1 MINAKPIKYCSH
13 CQQEV
18 LNLQHQEQDL
28 FFCCSG
34 CLLAFKLINNSNLS
48 NYYQIR
54 NQQSTDNF
62 NNLKPET
69 DNFCDFSDFF
79 VQNQQNNYQTTLLVA
94 NLKCL
99 ACVWLIESILAKQE
113 NILLAKINVSNKS
126 LSISWQGDVAEG
138 QKLIALVQNLGYT
151 LAPFNVANI
160 NQQQKLEQE
169 KLLKALAVA
178 GFGAGNLMLFS
189 IGLWLSDVSQM
200 GFYTRFLFHLFSA
213 LIAVPVAIYSARIF
227 VFSAYHAVKR
237 GQANMD
243 LPISLAIVLACIV
256 SYLNT
261 WQGLAYVYF
270 DSAVM
275 LIFFLLIGRYLD
287 FLAKK
292 KAQNIASDFAHLT
305 AGFGRVLLPNGEIK
319 ILPSH
324 KLKPESILLVACG
337 EKISADGV
345 VISGISSVNNF
356 LLSGET
362 VNVAVLPNS
371 LVYAGA
377 INLEAPL
384 QVKVLKTAQDS
395 VLGQIISLVNNI
407 QCSKNYFVGIAD
419 RLSKLYTPI
428 VHLLALLTFLYWK
441 FFLQQSWQQAL
452 INATTVL
459 IITCPCAL
467 ALAVPV
473 AQTIGI
479 ASLLKKSILIKN
491 AEVFEK
497 LSKIT
502 TIVFDKTGTLTTG
515 NPTLQQIFI
524 IKNQQLIKIDSNNL
538 FVNLAYNLA
547 KHSKHIIA
555 KAIVKDLNFLQQEHL
570 AITEISEEKG
580 LGVAG
585 FYQNLPIKLGSAKFC
600 QIDFDHL
607 ASQLPNL
614 ANQLCCFFTY
624 QQQQLLFVLQDSL
637 KTDAKAVLA
646 KLSTKNLILLS
657 GDRKENVQNVAENL
671 NINQYYFACD
681 PLQKAKILQDLQ
693 QQNQQIMMVGDGLN
707 DLPSLA
713 LADISV
719 SFSSALDVS
728 QKTADVIIE
737 GSKLQPLLDLFAL
750 VASTKKTMHQNLIL
764 SLCYNLIALPF
775 AMMGYVSPLWAA
787 LAMSSSSVLV
797 VLNSFLFNKKYG
809 NHN

>member
-1 MINAKPIKYCSH
+1 MININSQNQVKYCSH

-18 LNLQHQEQDL
+18 LNNGYQEQDL
-28 FFCCSG
+28 VFCCNG
-34 CLLAFKLINNSNLS
+34 CLLAFKLIKNSNLA

-54 NQQSTDNF
+54 NQQSANNF
-62 NNLKPET
+62 YNLKPES
-69 DNFCDFSDFF
+69 DDFCDFSDFF
-79 VQNQQNNYQTTLLVA
+79 TKNSVNNYQTTLLIS

-99 ACVWLIESILAKQE
+99 ACVWLIESILAKQQ
-113 NILLAKINVSNKS
+113 NILLAKINSTTKS
-126 LSISWQGDVAEG
+126 LTINWQGNIEDG
-138 QKLIALVQNLGYT
+138 KKLVLLIQNLGYI
-151 LAPFNVANI
+151 LAPFNVASI
-160 NQQQKLEQE
+160 NLQQKLEQE

-189 IGLWLSDVSQM
+189 IGLWLTDASQM

-213 LIAVPVAIYSARIF
+213 LIAIPVAIYSARIF
-227 VFSAYHAVKR
+227 VVSALNAIKKR
-237 GQANMD
+237 QANMD
-243 LPISLAIVLACIV
+243 LPISLAIILACVV

-261 WQGLAYVYF
+261 WQGLSYVYF

-305 AGFGRVLLPNGEIK
+305 ASFGRVLLPNGEVK
-319 ILPSH
+319 IFPSH
-324 KLKPESILLVACG
+324 KLMPDNILLIACG

-345 VISGISSVNNF
+345 VISGNSSVNNF

-362 VNVAVLPNS
+362 INVAVAPNS
-371 LVYAGA
+371 VVYAGA
-377 INLEAPL
+377 VNLEAPL

-395 VLGQIISLVNNI
+395 VLGQIMSFVANL
-407 QCSKNYFVGIAD
+407 QCSKNYFVSIAD
-419 RLSKLYTPI
+419 KLSKLYTPI
-428 VHLLALLTFLYWK
+428 VHLLALFTFLYWK
-441 FFLQQSWQQAL
+441 FFLDQTWQQAL
-452 INATTVL
+452 MNATAVL

-479 ASLLKKSILIKN
+479 ANLLKKSILIKN

-497 LSKIT
+497 LSTIT
-502 TIVFDKTGTLTTG
+502 TIVLDKTGTLTTG
-515 NPTLQQIFI
+515 SPVLQNVFAIQ
-524 IKNQQLIKIDSNNL
+524 NQCLVEVSCNHFASQLAAS
-538 FVNLAYNLA
+538 LA

-555 KAIVKDLNFLQQEHL
+555 KAIVQDVFLTINNFV
-570 AITEISEEKG
+570 ITEIIEEKG
-580 LGVAG
+580 LGITA
-585 FYQNLPIKLGSAKFC
+585 FYDGSPIKLGSAKFC
-600 QIDFDHL
+600 QVNFENLIC
-607 ASQLPNL
+607 QLPNL

-624 QQQQLLFVLQDSL
+624 QQEQMLFVLQDTL
-637 KTDAKAVLA
+637 KTDAVKVL
-646 KLSTKNLILLS
+646 KNLANKNIVLLS
-657 GDRKENVQNVAENL
+657 GDTKENVTNMAKILGIKN
-671 NINQYYFACD
+671 YHFACD
-681 PLQKAKILQDLQ
+681 PLQKVQILQNLQ
-693 QQNQQIMMVGDGLN
+693 QKNEKIMMVGDGLN

-719 SFSSALDVS
+719 SFSAAIDIS

-737 GSKLQPLLDLFAL
+737 GSKLQPLLDLFSL
-750 VASTKKTMHQNLIL
+750 VAKTKKTMLQNLAI

-775 AMMGYVSPLWAA
+775 AILGYVSPLWAA

-797 VLNSFLFNKKYG
+797 VLNSFLWK
-809 NHN
+809 

>member
-1 MINAKPIKYCSH
+1 MINPSSQNSIKYCNH

-18 LNLQHQEQDL
+18 LNDGYQEQDL
-28 FFCCSG
+28 AFCCHG
-34 CLLAFKLINNSNLS
+34 CLLAFKLIKNSNLAD
-48 NYYQIR
+48 YYQIR
-54 NQQSTDNF
+54 NQQSADNF
-62 NNLKPET
+62 NNLKPES
-69 DNFCDFSDFF
+69 DDFCDFSDFF
-79 VQNQQNNYQTTLLVA
+79 SQNSVDNYQTTLLIS

-99 ACVWLIESILAKQE
+99 ACVWLIESILAKQK
-113 NILLAKINVSNKS
+113 NILLAKINTTAKS
-126 LSISWQGDVAEG
+126 LTINWQGNIEDG
-138 QKLIALVQNLGYT
+138 KKLVLLVQNLGYN
-151 LAPFNVANI
+151 LAPFNVASI
-160 NQQQKLEQE
+160 NLQQKLEQE

-189 IGLWLSDVSQM
+189 VGLWLTDASQM

-213 LIAVPVAIYSARIF
+213 LIAIPVAIYSARIF
-227 VFSAYHAVKR
+227 VFSALNAIKK

-243 LPISLAIVLACIV
+243 LPISLAIILACIV

-261 WQGLAYVYF
+261 WQGLSYVYF

-305 AGFGRVLLPNGEIK
+305 ASFGRVLLSNGEIK
-319 ILPSH
+319 IFPSH
-324 KLKPESILLVACG
+324 KLMPNDILLIACG

-345 VISGISSVNNF
+345 VIDGNSSVNNF

-362 VNVAVLPNS
+362 VNVAVAVHS

-377 INLEAPL
+377 VNLEAPL

-395 VLGQIISLVNNI
+395 VLGKIMNFVANL
-407 QCSKNYFVGIAD
+407 QCSKNYFVSIAD
-419 RLSKLYTPI
+419 KLSKLYTPI

-441 FFLQQSWQQAL
+441 FFLEQTWQQAL
-452 INATTVL
+452 MNATAVL

-479 ASLLKKSILIKN
+479 ANLLKKSILIKN

-502 TIVFDKTGTLTTG
+502 TIVLDKTGTLTTG
-515 NPTLQQIFI
+515 NPTLQNIFAI
-524 IKNQQLIKIDSNNL
+524 QNQQLVEISDNH
-538 FVNLAYNLA
+538 FVSQLAVSLA

-555 KAIVKDLNFLQQEHL
+555 KAIVKDIFSTINNLVINNI
-570 AITEISEEKG
+570 AEEKG
-580 LGVAG
+580 LGVSG
-585 FYQNLPIKLGSAKFC
+585 FYNGSPIKLGSAKFC
-600 QIDFDHL
+600 QINFENL
-607 ASQLPNL
+607 ICQLPNL

-624 QQQQLLFVLQDSL
+624 RQEQLLFVLQDSL
-637 KTDAKAVLA
+637 KTDAVEVL
-646 KLSTKNLILLS
+646 KNLTNKNIILLS
-657 GDRKENVQNVAENL
+657 GDRKENVENMAKTL
-671 NINQYYFACD
+671 GIKNYYFACD
-681 PLQKAKILQDLQ
+681 PLQKTQILQDLQ
-693 QQNQQIMMVGDGLN
+693 KKNEQIMMVGDGLN

-713 LADISV
+713 LADVSV
-719 SFSSALDVS
+719 SFSAAIDAS

-737 GSKLQPLLDLFAL
+737 GYKLQPLLDLFSL
-750 VASTKKTMHQNLIL
+750 VAKTKKTMLQNLAI

-775 AMMGYVSPLWAA
+775 AILGYVSPLLAA
-787 LAMSSSSVLV
+787 LAMSSSSILV
-797 VLNSFLFNKKYG
+797 VLNSFLWK
-809 NHN
+809 